1 MGVNKEIQKLFGSSV
16 LNYIIAARTAQGY
29 EDAQSATPE
38 ERLDIIYRWKEHK
51 AEYQSMKMK
60 LEEQGGPDG
69 QETGRLTPKG
79 FLQTRH
85 LSFEDRKKLHEERK
99 VRREEERQRSIA
111 AGEHNHCPFCRR
123 STAHSHTPRAVQ
135 TTPIVLDKPNA
146 DQDEQFEHAI
156 HASVAAT
163 SRGNPEEDMMI
174 ERAIRASVRELQ
186 AAQGSK
192 LSDQE
197 ALERAIQASV
207 AEGRRRRSDEEL
219 ASPSTAEDDLEHQAL
234 LEKAIQ
240 QSLAEYHLPHD
251 EGDVDTDEDENVKLA
266 LRLSKEEP
274 ALDDEEGMVQAAL
287 EKSKAEHEHKEGKAK
302 SEEQAIL
309 DYVKKMSLAEQQA
322 AAGAILEGKRKE
334 AQDPARS
341 KEQQGE
347 SEADAEALKL
357 AIEASLKGAGGGE
370 ASGSAA

>member
-16 LNYIIAARTAQGY
+16 LNYMITARTAQGY

-38 ERLDIIYRWKEHK
+38 ERLDIIQRWKEHK
-51 AEYQSMKMK
+51 DEYQSIKMK
-60 LEEQGGPDG
+60 IEEQGGPDG
-69 QETGRLTPKG
+69 QERGRLTPKG
-79 FLQTRH
+79 FMQTRH
-85 LSFEDRKKLHEERK
+85 LSFEDRKRLHEERK
-99 VRREEERQRSIA
+99 VRREEERQKSIA

-123 STAHSHTPRAVQ
+123 SAAHSHTPRAVQ
-135 TTPIVLDKPNA
+135 TTPIVLNDPSA

-163 SRGNPEEDMMI
+163 SRGNPEEDLMI

-219 ASPSTAEDDLEHQAL
+219 STVSTTDEDLEHQAA

-240 QSLAEYHLPHD
+240 QSLAEYHLPGD
-251 EGDVDTDEDENVKLA
+251 EGDVDTDEDENLKLA

-274 ALDDEEGMVQAAL
+274 GPHDEEVVRAVL
-287 EKSKAEHEHKEGKAK
+287 EKSKAEHEQKTLKGK
-302 SEEQAIL
+302 SEEEVVL
-309 DYVKKMSLAEQQA
+309 EYVKKMSLAEEQHK
-322 AAGAILEGKRKE
+322 AGVEGKKKE
-334 AQDPARS
+334 PT
-341 KEQQGE
+341 ETGEHVE
-347 SEADAEALKL
+347 SEADQEALRL
-357 AIEASLKGAGGGE
+357 AIEASLKGTGGGQ

>member
-1 MGVNKEIQKLFGSSV
+1 MGVNKEIQKMFGSSV
-16 LNYIIAARTAQGY
+16 LNYMIAARTAQGY
-29 EDAQSATPE
+29 EDAQSSTPE
-38 ERLDIIYRWKEHK
+38 ERLDIIHRWKEHK
-51 AEYQSMKMK
+51 AEYQSIKMK
-60 LEEQGGPDG
+60 IQEEGGPEG
-69 QETGRLTPKG
+69 QERGRLTPKG

-85 LSFEDRKKLHEERK
+85 LSFEERKKLHEERK
-99 VRREEERQRSIA
+99 VRREEERQKAIA

-135 TTPIVLDKPNA
+135 TTPIVLENPNA

-186 AAQGSK
+186 NAQGSK
-192 LSDQE
+192 LTDQE

-219 ASPSTAEDDLEHQAL
+219 TSPHTTDEDREHQEL

-240 QSLAEYHLPHD
+240 QSLAEYHLPQD

-266 LRLSKEEP
+266 LKLSETELAP
-274 ALDDEEGMVQAAL
+274 DDEEGILKAAL
-287 EKSKAEHEHKEGKAK
+287 EKSKAEHEENAEKAK
-302 SEEQAIL
+302 IEEAAVL
-309 DYVKKMSLAEQQA
+309 EHVKKMSLAEQHS
-322 AAGAILEGKRKE
+322 AGVAGKQKE
-334 AQDPARS
+334 TQKPHV
-341 KEQQGE
+341 E
-347 SEADAEALKL
+347 SEADAEALRL
-357 AIEASLKGAGGGE
+357 AIEESLKSSSGGGQT
-370 ASGSAA
+370 SGSGA

>member
-16 LNYIIAARTAQGY
+16 LNYMITARTAQGY
-29 EDAQSATPE
+29 EDAQTATPE
-38 ERLDIIYRWKEHK
+38 ERQDIIYRWKEHK
-51 AEYQSMKMK
+51 AEYQSVKMK
-60 LEEQGGPDG
+60 LQEEGGPDG
-69 QETGRLTPKG
+69 QERGRLTPKG

-99 VRREEERQRSIA
+99 VRREEERQKAIA
-111 AGEHNHCPFCRR
+111 AGAHNHCPFCRR
-123 STAHSHTPRAVQ
+123 AGAHSHTPRAVQ
-135 TTPIVLDKPNA
+135 TTPIVLNEPNA

-163 SRGNPEEDMMI
+163 SRGNPEEDLMI

-186 AAQGSK
+186 NAQGSK

-219 ASPSTAEDDLEHQAL
+219 ASPHTANEDLEHQVL

-266 LRLSKEEP
+266 IQKSKEEFAP
-274 ALDDEEGMVQAAL
+274 DDEEGIVRAAL
-287 EKSKAEHEHKEGKAK
+287 EKSKLEHEAKEGKAK
-302 SEEQAIL
+302 TEEEVVVE
-309 DYVKKMSLAEQQA
+309 YVKKMSLAEEQHKA
-322 AAGAILEGKRKE
+322 AAAEKQK
-334 AQDPARS
+334 D
-341 KEQQGE
+341 GE
-347 SEADAEALKL
+347 SEADKEALQL
-357 AIEASLKGAGGGE
+357 AIEASLGGK
-370 ASGSAA
+370 ASGSGA